1 MGSTRHPIA
10 RQKSRTEQGAEAR
23 RSSFSSD
30 RPLLLNPRSARPAYR
45 FGVRPSR
52 HVVIAARG
60 SCATIIVAALTAE
73 ISREAGDSGW
83 SAIDFV
89 SHFTVLS
96 NVFAAGLWLVL
107 LLPGP
112 ELRNRDALRGA
123 AVVYMLTTAVVYNT
137 LLSGLH
143 ARVPWATLVLHVV
156 APLVVV
162 IDWLVAPLAAR
173 VSTRAAMWWM
183 VFPAAYAIYTLV
195 RGHVVGW
202 YPYYFLDPRSPHTYL
217 LVGAYCLA
225 IGAGI
230 VARRRSVLHTAPRDP
245 DYVRGNATD
254 PER

>member
-10 RQKSRTEQGAEAR
+10 RQKSRTEQGAKAR
-23 RSSFSSD
+23 RSSFSSG
-30 RPLLLNPRSARPAYR
+30 RPLQLNPRLARPAYR

-52 HVVIAARG
+52 HVVVAARG
-60 SCATIIVAALTAE
+60 TCAMLIVVALAAE
-73 ISREAGDSGW
+73 IGREAGDSGW
-83 SAIDFV
+83 SAADFV
-89 SHFTVLS
+89 SHFTVLA

-107 LLPGP
+107 LLPRL

-137 LLSGLH
+137 LLSGSH
-143 ARVPWATLVLHVV
+143 AGVPWATIVLHVV
-156 APLVVV
+156 APLVVA
-162 IDWLVAPLAAR
+162 IDWLVAPLVAR
-173 VSTRAAMWWM
+173 VSARAAMWWL

-195 RGHVVGW
+195 RGRVVGW

-230 VARRRSVLHTAPRDP
+230 AILGVAVTQIGNRTQPFGRVARPRGP
-245 DYVRGNATD
+245 A
-254 PER
+254 